1 MTVSYKWLHDYLPVQ
16 LEPERLSKIL
26 TSIGLE
32 VESFEKY
39 ESHRGLQDLIIG
51 EVVESTQHPNADKLK
66 ITQVNI
72 GTGVPLQIVCGASN
86 VAAGQKVVVAPVG
99 STIYPLNREPLVM
112 KVAAIRGIESHGMIC
127 AEDEIGISDNHGGIM
142 VLPAQTRPGTLAID
156 YFQQYTDWIYEL
168 GLTPNRMDAMSH
180 LGVARD
186 VCAYLVHH
194 DKKDYKVSTPFTNGF
209 KSDNNSL
216 PISVSIENTN
226 ACQRYS
232 GVSITNVTV
241 TDSPE
246 WLQQKIRSI
255 GQRPINNIVDITNF
269 ILHETGQPL
278 HAFDADQIKGKKII
292 VRNLPEGTLFKTLDE
307 KERKLSNQDLM
318 ICNAE
323 QEGMCMAGVFG
334 GINSSVKP
342 STKNI
347 FLESAW
353 FNPVDIRKTSF
364 RHGLRTDA
372 AMRFEKNVDIS
383 TIVSVL
389 KRTALLIKE
398 IAGGEIASKIV
409 DVYPKQRPKHEITV
423 SHHYLKKLSGK
434 NYHSDTVKKILQAL
448 GFDILKEDINDI
460 RIAVPFN
467 KPDILLPADVVE
479 EIMRID
485 GYDNIEIPSSI
496 TITPSVETDGYK
508 HAYREKVSNYLVGLG
523 FHEIFTNSITNA
535 AYFEETDLS
544 ASVMLLNNLSA
555 IHNIMR
561 PSMLETGLEA
571 VAYNLNR
578 RNTDL
583 QFFEF
588 GKTYHST
595 GVGSYHEK
603 DHLCI
608 YITGNKTVNSW
619 GSNPQSADIYYL
631 KGIVARILQLTGI
644 DNISWRVISDNKL
657 EHALQ
662 VLVKDQPVVTAGNVK
677 KTELNRFD
685 IKQSVLFASFDWK
698 ELEVKPEGHSIQ
710 LRELPKQLSVY
721 RDIAMIVP
729 KSLQYGTIEKTLKD
743 MRLYKLKKI
752 RLFDVFESEK
762 LGPEKKS
769 LAIRLTFLDE
779 EKTLTDTE
787 IDTMMNKLM
796 SMLEKDL
803 NAEIRK

>member
-72 GTGVPLQIVCGASN
+72 GTGDPLQIVCGASN
-86 VAAGQKVVVAPVG
+86 VAAGQKVVVAPAG

-112 KVAAIRGIESHGMIC
+112 KVATIRGIESQGMIC

-168 GLTPNRMDAMSH
+168 GLTPNRMDGMSH

-269 ILHETGQPL
+269 ILYETGQPL

-398 IAGGEIASKIV
+398 IAGGEIASEIV

-467 KPDILLPADVVE
+467 KPDISLPADVVE

-508 HAYREKVSNYLVGLG
+508 YAYREKVSNYLVGLG

-544 ASVMLLNNLSA
+544 AGVMLLNNLSA
-555 IHNIMR
+555 VHNIMR

-619 GSNPQSADIYYL
+619 RSNPQSADTYYL

-662 VLVKDQPVVTAGNVK
+662 VLVKDQPIVTAGNVK

-698 ELEVKPEGHSIQ
+698 ELEAKPEGHSIQ

-796 SMLEKDL
+796 SMLENDL